1 MNFKT
6 FMVFSAALAC
16 TSLWAVVT
24 TGNML
29 CRIAVES
36 ETKDT
41 IISLPLVDVGGLGDS
56 ISITNMV
63 LTENLSDGDTL
74 MAKIDEKWQTW
85 MLQNGIWGGAT
96 TVSGDETI
104 SSSPNAAF
112 ERGTAI
118 ILRRTGS
125 LTKPIYLYGEFRNEA
140 KEQAPV
146 SGGWTLMG
154 NALPSD
160 FPINKEGFWT
170 AEGSPSK
177 GDKLIVP
184 VVKGLGVKE
193 YTWGTLGEGENTKT
207 GWIVAEFNMENGVL
221 VSEKV
226 LTQDSIPAGQGFW
239 YQSVGESVP
248 TVDWNKLNIEGNT
261 NDE

>member
-6 FMVFSAALAC
+6 FMAFSAALAC
-16 TSLWAVVT
+16 TSLWAAVT
-24 TGNML
+24 TGNTL

-56 ISITNMV
+56 ICITNMV
-63 LTENLSDGDTL
+63 LTENLSNGDTL

-104 SSSPNAAF
+104 SSSPNAVF
-112 ERGTAI
+112 NRGAAI

-125 LTKPIYLYGEFRNEA
+125 LTKPIYLYGEFKNAA
-140 KEQAPV
+140 KEQTPARE
-146 SGGWTLMG
+146 GWTLMG

-160 FPINKEGFWT
+160 FEINKDGFWT
-170 AEGSPSK
+170 ANNSSPSV
-177 GDKLIVP
+177 GDKLVIP
-184 VVKGLGVKE
+184 VSTGLGVKE
-193 YTWGTLGEGENTKT
+193 YTWGTLGEGENATT
-207 GWIVAEFNMENGVL
+207 GWITATMSKNEDGVL
-221 VSEKV
+221 VSTKV
-226 LTQDSIPAGQGFW
+226 ISEDVIPAGQGFW
-239 YQSVGESVP
+239 YKSVGESVP
-248 TVDWNKLNIEGNT
+248 KVTWSNNL
-261 NDE
+261 